1 MSRLFDAL
9 KESVHSRQ
17 GPTDKAAE
25 EVWETLGIDP
35 VDTPV
40 AADDPDINRSEL
52 APGVTD
58 ELAAPFPDE
67 DLLQA
72 SDVALDEPPGTAA
85 KVALD
90 PTARLI
96 PHSAD
101 PAVAEYYRKL
111 RTKIL
116 QQKAERNFGSLVV
129 TSAGPQEGKT
139 VTTLNLGLS
148 FAMLPSFKVL
158 VVDGDVRRG
167 TLGKWLG
174 VDELHSGLGNLIDG
188 SAQLDEVLLK
198 SDDVPMHF
206 IVRGHSTISDLDS
219 SHFARHFQR
228 LTELYDLV
236 LVDSA
241 PVNLIADV
249 QLLAASCDAVLLVA
263 RAFSTTQKALEKAVQ
278 DLKRFRLIGTVLNC
292 GVGQAYSYRANYS

>member
-9 KESVHSRQ
+9 KESVHGQ
-17 GPTDKAAE
+17 GPTNKAAE

-35 VDTPV
+35 LDTPP
-40 AADDPDINRSEL
+40 AAEDPDINPSEL
-52 APGVTD
+52 APVVTD
-58 ELAAPFPDE
+58 ELATVFPHE
-67 DLLQA
+67 ELLQA
-72 SDVALDEPPGTAA
+72 SDAHLDDLRGTATKVSLDA
-85 KVALD
+85 K
-90 PTARLI
+90 ARLI
-96 PHSAD
+96 PHSTD

-116 QQKAERNFGSLVV
+116 QQKAERNFGSLLV
-129 TSAGPQEGKT
+129 TSPGPQEGKT
-139 VTTLNLGLS
+139 VTTLNLALS
-148 FAMLPSFKVL
+148 FAMIPSFKVL

-167 TLGKWLG
+167 TLGRWLG
-174 VDELHSGLGNLIDG
+174 VDDLHSGLGNLIDG

-198 SDDVPMHF
+198 SEDVPMDF

-219 SHFARHFQR
+219 SHFAAHFQR

-241 PVNLIADV
+241 PVNLIADA
-249 QLLAASCDAVLLVA
+249 QLLAANCDAVLLVA
-263 RAFSTTQKALEKAVQ
+263 RAFSTSYKALEKAVQ

-292 GVGQAYSYRANYS
+292 GVGQRYEYHANYS